1 MQIIKQIIASKS
13 CILYI
18 FVSLPFLRFY
28 ILHYFNILLDIFL
41 FISYIIV
48 LAFPGG
54 SEVKVSASNAGNLGS
69 IPGSGKSPGEGNG
82 NPLQYSCLENPMDGG
97 AW

>member
-1 MQIIKQIIASKS
+1 MLSFPLVAQTVK
-13 CILYI
+13 
-18 FVSLPFLRFY
+18 
-28 ILHYFNILLDIFL
+28 H
-41 FISYIIV
+41 
-48 LAFPGG
+48 LAY
-54 SEVKVSASNAGNLGS
+54 NAGDLGS